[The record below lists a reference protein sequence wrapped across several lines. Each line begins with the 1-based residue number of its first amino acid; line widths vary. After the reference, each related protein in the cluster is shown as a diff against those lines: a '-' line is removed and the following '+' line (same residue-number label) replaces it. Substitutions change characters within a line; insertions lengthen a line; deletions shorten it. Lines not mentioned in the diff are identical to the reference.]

1 MLAVATPAAFATNCA
16 NLALL
21 TLPNTTLTAQ
31 SYSAGQTI
39 ATGLTAPV
47 DLCRVVGHSTPTAA
61 SNINFEVWLP
71 EKNWSGRFQ
80 QIGNGGFAGSIPRST
95 MPAIVGNGN
104 VAAATD
110 DGSSLQPGQPAG
122 SFGRSRDRLV
132 DYVGRAVHMT
142 NNNAKALMQAF
153 YGKKPKYS
161 YFAGCSKGGG
171 ESQFEVQHYPEDF
184 DGILG
189 GAAANRSTEMNTGWM
204 WNIQAV
210 LSNNPGFVPAANV
223 AGALVPAMLS
233 QCTRAKAAPTD
244 LFLSYPDK
252 CKIDFS
258 KLLCHGAPGSSCLTQ
273 PQIDGI
279 EAVLDGPR
287 TSRGVKIGAGYEP
300 DFQAWVGNVV
310 SRGQTPPAI
319 PDTSQAGFAIGVFG
333 QWLNPPVTVANFNI
347 DTDWQSFVAQLGSV
361 IDIIDPDLR
370 AFKKRGGKMIQYH
383 GIADGLVST
392 KFSIET
398 FNNVVDFNRTQNDH
412 GHDNGHHNGQ
422 HDGRQNGHENGDEF
436 DALAETQ
443 DFYRLFLVPGMG
455 HCSGG
460 QGPTSFGANA
470 TGTITNGSPSNDIF
484 VALEQWVEKGIPP
497 RSIIAAGTNNGVT
510 PSVPFTRPLCPYPQT
525 AVYKKGDTNQASS
538 FVCQADNGHDDDHGN
553 DHGHDNDH
561 HQDHDHGHDNNDH

>member
-1 MLAVATPAAFATNCA
+1 MLAVGTPAAFATNCA

-142 NNNAKALMQAF
+142 NNNAKALIQAF

-171 ESQFEVQHYPEDF
+171 ESQFEVQRYPEDF

-258 KLLCHGAPGSSCLTQ
+258 KLLCHGAPSSSCLTQ
-273 PQIDGI
+273 PQINGV

-287 TSRGVKIGAGYEP
+287 TSRGVKVGAGYEP

-310 SRGQTPPAI
+310 SRGQTPPAT

-347 DTDWQSFVAQLGSV
+347 DTDWPSFVAQLGSV

-370 AFKKRGGKMIQYH
+370 AFKRRGGKMIQYH
-383 GIADGLVST
+383 GMADGLVST
-392 KFSIET
+392 MFSIET
-398 FNNVVDFNRTQNDH
+398 FNNVVDFNRSHDGH
-412 GHDNGHHNGQ
+412 GHDNS
-422 HDGRQNGHENGDEF
+422 HDKGRGHENGDES
-436 DALAETQ
+436 DALAETR

-460 QGPTSFGANA
+460 QGPTSFGASA
-470 TGTITNGSPSNDIF
+470 TGTIANGSPNNDIF

-525 AVYKKGDTNQASS
+525 AVYKTGDTNQASS
-538 FVCQADNGHDDDHGN
+538 FVCQADNGHDDDDDHGN
-553 DHGHDNDH
+553 DHDHGHDN
-561 HQDHDHGHDNNDH
+561 DHDHGHDNNQH